1 MMENNDE
8 MQAES
13 SAKGGASSK
22 GNENERGDEDSS
34 EFDGTEDEE
43 RLDQV
48 PGNYCFY
55 IALIQSYL
63 CMQRSSLHAVH
74 ADESLLARQLLKN

>member
-1 MMENNDE
+1 MMENNNE
-8 MQAES
+8 MQGES

-55 IALIQSYL
+55 IALP
-63 CMQRSSLHAVH
+63 SSFAKGGSGTFSVPFFQFKRNT
-74 ADESLLARQLLKN
+74 A